1 MKISKV
7 FTGFAVGLVIALS
20 TIGAQAS
27 ATSNKCEVVGSGL
40 KWGSFFTVKDNKA
53 TAKFTVKGVDCTMP
67 VTLVV
72 YKSPSANGQPLLEQK
87 VYKYTTKTFGPG
99 EHTLTTKLPNC
110 FYQADLVEGSSPLAP
125 DGTPNFNY
133 QNGQIIDGGLRDFIL
148 GGNKKCVDKP
158 TPVPTPT
165 TPTPTPPQVQSV
177 VTTLPKT
184 GLSIGSIIGLSTSV
198 SIVSYV
204 AHMQWQKRFSRR

>member
-7 FTGFAVGLVIALS
+7 FLGFALGLVIALS

-27 ATSNKCEVVGSGL
+27 ATSNKCEVIGSGL
-40 KWGSFFTVKDNKA
+40 KWGSFFTVKNNTA
-53 TAKFTVKGVDCTMP
+53 TANFTVKGDNCTMP

-87 VYKYTTKTFGPG
+87 VYKYSTKTFGPG
-99 EHTLTTKLPNC
+99 VHSLSVKVPDC

-125 DGTPNFNY
+125 DGTPNFDY
-133 QNGQIIDGGLRDFIL
+133 QNGQIIDGGLRDFIY

-158 TPVPTPT
+158 TPIPTPVPTPT
-165 TPTPTPPQVQSV
+165 QPQPE
-177 VTTLPKT
+177 VTTLPNT
-184 GLSIGSIIGLSTSV
+184 GMSIGSIIGLSFAVSV
-198 SIVSYV
+198 ASYA
-204 AHMQWQKRFSRR
+204 AHMQWQKRYNRG